1 MSSTPAHPSTLSVD
15 ERIAKSKC
23 LKIVC
28 TVIPNHGHMTPIS
41 HIARALAE
49 KGHDVTLISIGNKH
63 G

>member
-1 MSSTPAHPSTLSVD
+1 MSSPTPNTLSVD